1 MALAAQK
8 GNSFFNNSLFIFI
21 TRAFPTLAN
30 LVILLYYSHTLPKPV
45 YGLYQ
50 SFWIHLYFIYPLACF
65 GIHVLII
72 TYSPSII
79 LKLARSITKTQ
90 YLLYLFWVGV
100 VCTLFAWLEY
110 TSKGMDLGFVVP
122 FLFILVFAA
131 GMVLE
136 SVIIVFKNMKTMAF
150 INFVYALAFC
160 LIHKQ
165 VLQTNFSL
173 NSLFT
178 SLLVLSSLK
187 TLSYLIIVLFRVKLH
202 RDDEDVDSKSTSEI
216 RKLWLHLGFYDI
228 LQMAFGGIDKFMIS
242 ILLSSTLS
250 AIYYNGSQNIPFLP
264 VLLSAAG
271 SAVLI
276 QLIKVKSEDEN
287 IALIRMM
294 NQLAR
299 ILSSIVFPVFFFL
312 VFYSKEIFHFILP
325 EYPDSVPVFVMY
337 LLVLPLK
344 AYSFTTPLQKLHKGA
359 IINIGAIADLVLA
372 IIMIYPLYLWLGLPG
387 VALSFVISTYIQA
400 SFYLIYSAKLLGVK
414 AWEMIPWANWVIK
427 LIVFGTIFIGIH
439 YITSHYFDGK
449 IPLILGLS
457 LMVVIIALTVGIEL
471 IKERKHGRESSQAE
485 VA

>member
-72 TYSPSII
+72 TYSPSFI
-79 LKLARSITKTQ
+79 LKLARSITNAQ
-90 YLLYLFWVGV
+90 YLMYSLWVGV
-100 VCTLFAWLEY
+100 VCSLFAWLEF
-110 TSKGMDLGFVVP
+110 TSKGIDLGFVVP

-131 GMVLE
+131 GMMLE
-136 SVIIVFKNMKTMAF
+136 AIIIVFKNMKTMAF

-165 VLQTNFSL
+165 VLLTGFSF
-173 NSLFT
+173 NALFS

-187 TLSYLIIVLFRVKLH
+187 ALSYLVIVLFRVKLH
-202 RDDEDVDSKSTSEI
+202 SNDEEVDSKPLSEI
-216 RKLWLHLGFYDI
+216 RKLWLHLGFYDV
-228 LQMAFGGIDKFMIS
+228 LQMAFGGLDKFVIS

-276 QLIKVKSEDEN
+276 QLIKVKSGDEN
-287 IALIRMM
+287 VALIRMM

-299 ILSSIVFPVFFFL
+299 ILSSIVFPVFFFF

-325 EYPDSVPVFVMY
+325 QYPDSVPVFVMY

-359 IINIGAIADLVLA
+359 IINLGAIADLVLA
-372 IIMIYPLYLWLGLPG
+372 MIMIYPLYLWLGLPG

-400 SFYLIYSAKLLGVK
+400 TFYLLYSAKLLGVK
-414 AWEMIPWANWVIK
+414 PGQMLPWANWLLK
-427 LIVFGTIFIGIH
+427 LIVFGTLFIAIH
-439 YITSHYFDGK
+439 YITSHYFHGK

-457 LMVVIIALTVGIEL
+457 LMVVIIVLTVGLEL
-471 IKERKHGRESSQAE
+471 IKERKYGRESSQAE